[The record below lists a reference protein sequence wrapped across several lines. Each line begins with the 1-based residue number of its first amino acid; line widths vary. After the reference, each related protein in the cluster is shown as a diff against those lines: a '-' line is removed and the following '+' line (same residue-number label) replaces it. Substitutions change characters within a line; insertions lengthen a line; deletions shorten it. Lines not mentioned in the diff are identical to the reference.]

1 MKVYAPLKLIP
12 WCAFFAVATCFG
24 QIPSAGSLQQNI
36 DNTLHQSP
44 LPNKDRA
51 DTIIEPKGQA
61 LVGIS
66 FRLRKIVYAGN
77 TLLSNPQI
85 ELLLAPYLNKSI
97 DFGQL
102 QALANSIEEAYRTLG
117 AIARVVIPEQII
129 IDDTLRV
136 QIEESRWG
144 SVRLLGIST
153 RVGSQ
158 QISQAINASQISGQ
172 LVNLKTLERAVL
184 LADDLPGIKVD
195 AIYSQ
200 SPVAL
205 RTDVIATLADEPLYS
220 GSLQAD
226 NSGPSSIGANRV
238 VGNLGVNSPLGIGD
252 LISVVYLRSDGSDY
266 ARLSYTLPIGDDGL
280 RMGVNAS
287 TMSYKLV
294 AVQFAGLGAAG
305 SGSSEGFETLYP
317 VIRSKTNNL
326 YVGFNSDYHVFGNS
340 NALSGSVSRYSV
352 MDYSAALFLN
362 TFDRFGGTGASN
374 FSLIVT
380 NGNTNLDG
388 SPNQFSVAS
397 YNNAQGGFTKTR
409 YIANRTHYL
418 DHDGLS
424 IYTGLSGQASG
435 ANLDPS
441 EMFYLGGLNG
451 VRAYPTNEG
460 AGSQGQLLNL
470 ELRKTLTQN
479 TNLALFYDYGHV
491 QVNPNNAYA
500 VKGDLN
506 SYDQKG
512 VGLSVGMQLLAGVDI
527 KTTWAKRVGTDSN
540 LSSTGTYQNGSTG
553 STQLWLTAIVGF

>member
-12 WCAFFAVATCFG
+12 WCAFLAVATCFG

-102 QALANSIEEAYRTLG
+102 QALANSIEEAYRTSG

-317 VIRSKTNNL
+317 VIRSKKNNL

-340 NALSGSVSRYSV
+340 NA
-352 MDYSAALFLN
+352 
-362 TFDRFGGTGASN
+362 
-374 FSLIVT
+374 
-380 NGNTNLDG
+380 
-388 SPNQFSVAS
+388 
-397 YNNAQGGFTKTR
+397 
-409 YIANRTHYL
+409 
-418 DHDGLS
+418 
-424 IYTGLSGQASG
+424 
-435 ANLDPS
+435 
-441 EMFYLGGLNG
+441 
-451 VRAYPTNEG
+451 
-460 AGSQGQLLNL
+460 
-470 ELRKTLTQN
+470 
-479 TNLALFYDYGHV
+479 
-491 QVNPNNAYA
+491 
-500 VKGDLN
+500 
-506 SYDQKG
+506 
-512 VGLSVGMQLLAGVDI
+512 
-527 KTTWAKRVGTDSN
+527 
-540 LSSTGTYQNGSTG
+540 
-553 STQLWLTAIVGF
+553 